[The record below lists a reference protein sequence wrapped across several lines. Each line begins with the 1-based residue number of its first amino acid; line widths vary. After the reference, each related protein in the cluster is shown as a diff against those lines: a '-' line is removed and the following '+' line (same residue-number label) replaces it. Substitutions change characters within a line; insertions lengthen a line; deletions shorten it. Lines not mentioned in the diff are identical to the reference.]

1 MTNQQ
6 SIFSL
11 LKENE
16 SLPVAF
22 YTSQYDYSGNTN
34 IKSIFDESVAKAG
47 QINGGYEHHSAL
59 RALAKKVPS
68 VKVIDKG
75 WRFMILKYERAG
87 Q

>member
-1 MTNQQ
+1 MTNQEY
-6 SIFSL
+6 IFSL

-16 SLPVAF
+16 SQPVAF

-59 RALAKKVPS
+59 RALAKKVAG
-68 VKVIDKG
+68 VRVIDKG